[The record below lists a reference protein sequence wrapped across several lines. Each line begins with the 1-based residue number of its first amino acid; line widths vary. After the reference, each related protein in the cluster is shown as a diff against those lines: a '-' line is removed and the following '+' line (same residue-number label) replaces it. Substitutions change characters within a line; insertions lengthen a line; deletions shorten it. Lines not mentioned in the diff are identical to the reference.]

1 MRILLT
7 GASGLLGA
15 ACARRAAGLG
25 HEVVGVVG
33 SWRGP
38 LAGLTG
44 RRPVNLANLAALA
57 ALVRD
62 TQPDCILHTAA
73 VSDPA
78 ACAASP
84 LVAQQLNVEAPAALA
99 QLAAAR
105 GIRLVHVSSEQ
116 VFDGER
122 APYTPADPPAPLNLY
137 GRQKAESEQ
146 RVLAAAPAAAVVRA
160 SLLLGNSPSG
170 RRSMHEKLF
179 ETWGA
184 GQRMRLYTDEIRQ
197 VCSADNLAAALLE
210 LAARPGLAGIFH
222 WAGAEPASR
231 WEIGRRMAAHFGV
244 AERWLEPV
252 ARAATPEV
260 SAQRPRDLSLRLAP
274 LDRELRTRP
283 QALDEAIAGLVEPAQ
298 FAGWRPDNHEPRQR

>member
-1 MRILLT
+1 
-7 GASGLLGA
+7 
-15 ACARRAAGLG
+15 
-25 HEVVGVVG
+25 VGVVG
-33 SWRGP
+33 RWRGT
-38 LAGLTG
+38 LAGLTE
-44 RRPVNLANLAALA
+44 RHQANLTNLAALA

-73 VSDPA
+73 ISDPA
-78 ACAASP
+78 ACEASP
-84 LVAQQLNVEAPAALA
+84 LVAQQMNVELPAALA

-116 VFDGER
+116 VFDGEH

-160 SLLLGNSPSG
+160 SLLLGNSPAG

-179 ETWGA
+179 ETWHA
-184 GQRMRLYTDEIRQ
+184 GRRMRLYTDEIRQ

-210 LAARPGLAGIFH
+210 LAERPDLTGLFH

-231 WEIGRRMAAHFGV
+231 WEIGRRLAAHFGV
-244 AERWLEPV
+244 AEKWLEPV
-252 ARAATPEV
+252 VRAMTPEI
-260 SAQRPRDLSLRLAP
+260 SARRPRDLSLRLAP
-274 LDRELRTRP
+274 LDRELSTRP
-283 QALDEAIAGLVEPAQ
+283 QALDEAIAGLVEPAR
-298 FAGWRPDNHEPRQR
+298 FAGWRPGNREPRQR